1 ADEILCKLSQIQ
13 KTLSQLLDWS
23 KSITQEIRL
32 LPPGPAIT
40 TTPLPPST
48 VFEDCNSNHEVD
60 DFDPSLP
67 EDWERTS
74 MTVNQEEAR
83 SVCLFVSSCEDRECT
98 NIAYEAK
105 FKHRAEVAH
114 ENPVVRQVA
123 KFREGSCLD
132 AARIFNHS
140 KLYCIG
146 QDGGFIVDTRSWSKC
161 SSIPP
166 IPSSNS
172 IETITGWCDSHPRI
186 QYISIT
192 AFEIGLG
199 KGGKHIIKTID
210 SFVHSVDI
218 KGSEYECEDYEPI
231 GLL

>member
-40 TTPLPPST
+40 TTPLPPSA
-48 VFEDCNSNHEVD
+48 VFEDCNSNHEAD

-132 AARIFNHS
+132 AHGFSTTPNYTALDKMVDLLLTRGVVSARIMNPLDYYELTKTKEINAM
-140 KLYCIG
+140 KLEIEATMQLEEANDLRIG
-146 QDGGFIVDTRSWSKC
+146 YQ
-161 SSIPP
+161 
-166 IPSSNS
+166 
-172 IETITGWCDSHPRI
+172 E
-186 QYISIT
+186 
-192 AFEIGLG
+192 L
-199 KGGKHIIKTID
+199 
-210 SFVHSVDI
+210 
-218 KGSEYECEDYEPI
+218 
-231 GLL
+231 